1 MPPSAQEEEYNPSHL
16 PPEDRLRRETGKA
29 QVGGGAHAGMARPL
43 PQAVDTLREAG
54 RHSRS
59 LPPSG
64 LLAHLP
70 QLPLV
75 RVLQCT
81 LSHLNS
87 FLSRWLNTVESP
99 SSRPGYLGALETT
112 GAHEVTCLPHRAPGT
127 FKYWLST

>member
-1 MPPSAQEEEYNPSHL
+1 MPPSAQEEEHNPSHL
-16 PPEDRLRRETGKA
+16 PPEDRLQRETGKA

-54 RHSRS
+54 RHTRS

-81 LSHLNS
+81 LNGFFERTEHLPEVPVA
-87 FLSRWLNTVESP
+87 FLRV
-99 SSRPGYLGALETT
+99 
-112 GAHEVTCLPHRAPGT
+112 
-127 FKYWLST
+127 

>member
-81 LSHLNS
+81 LNREKWDREDYRRHTI
-87 FLSRWLNTVESP
+87 SRAIAGTTNFYSPRPGGRSP
-99 SSRPGYLGALETT
+99 SRNGQPPDPEASGL
-112 GAHEVTCLPHRAPGT
+112 
-127 FKYWLST
+127 